1 MNEAIEFTVGFSHG
15 VEWGW
20 PIGVYLLLAGISG
33 GALIVSL
40 ALRYYKRQVEETP
53 LLKAASL
60 VSFVTIVFGMV
71 FLVGDLEKPLYFW
84 KILINYNFKSVM
96 SIGVLALCL
105 YIPLT
110 FVLVAVVFEGWIKE
124 HLSATPLSKLFF
136 LFPLLKALR
145 PAVEVLAFVFAIVVC
160 AYTGFLISVLVRFPL
175 LNTAI
180 LPALFVVS
188 GLSAGTAF
196 SSLIASFFFKA
207 DAHGGDMKTLH
218 TIEWPVMA
226 LEMLLLFMLFVS
238 LIVGTSF
245 DKQTAG
251 AFSQGGY
258 SALFWFGVVGIGFGV
273 PLVFNFLLG
282 KKVAH
287 SAFAFYL
294 SGAASVLG
302 VLSLRLFILYAG
314 QTFSA

>member
-40 ALRYYKRQVEETP
+40 ALRYYQRQSVETP

-110 FVLVAVVFEGWIKE
+110 FVLVAIVFEGWIKE
-124 HLSATPLSKLFF
+124 HLATTPLGKLFF
-136 LFPLLKALR
+136 LFPLL
-145 PAVEVLAFVFAIVVC
+145 
-160 AYTGFLISVLVRFPL
+160 
-175 LNTAI
+175 
-180 LPALFVVS
+180 
-188 GLSAGTAF
+188 
-196 SSLIASFFFKA
+196 
-207 DAHGGDMKTLH
+207 
-218 TIEWPVMA
+218 
-226 LEMLLLFMLFVS
+226 
-238 LIVGTSF
+238 
-245 DKQTAG
+245 
-251 AFSQGGY
+251 
-258 SALFWFGVVGIGFGV
+258 
-273 PLVFNFLLG
+273 
-282 KKVAH
+282 
-287 SAFAFYL
+287 
-294 SGAASVLG
+294 
-302 VLSLRLFILYAG
+302 
-314 QTFSA
+314 

>member
-40 ALRYYKRQVEETP
+40 ALRYYQRQSVETP

-110 FVLVAVVFEGWIKE
+110 FVLVAIVFEGWIKE
-124 HLSATPLSKLFF
+124 HLATTPLAKLFF

-196 SSLIASFFFKA
+196 SSLIASFFFQA
-207 DAHGGDMKTLH
+207 DAHAGDMKTLH

-251 AFSQGGY
+251 AFFQGGY

-273 PLVFNFLLG
+273 PLVLNFLLG